1 MAATVSDQVMTLR
14 KLNRATLARQLLLVR
29 EPVTAVDAIE
39 RLAGLQAQDSAAPFI
54 GLWTRLSGFTRAQLS
69 QALLDKT
76 VIKATAMRAT
86 LHILSAADYLHFR
99 TTLQPM
105 LTGAAESIVKQR
117 GAIDLAAILEA
128 ARQFLAE
135 RPRSMAAISEMLTAA
150 FPAVDIGSMRYSVRL
165 HLPLV
170 QVPTT
175 AVWSFPGNPE
185 FTLAEPWLGGP
196 VATASDLQGL
206 IRRYL
211 AAFGPATVTDLQ
223 TWSGFPKLKAE
234 VEHLRPTLLTFRD
247 ETKRELFDLP
257 DAPRPDEASAA
268 PVRFLPPF
276 DNLLLA
282 HDKRT
287 RIIAEAHRKRVY
299 LPGLRVAATFLV
311 DGFVRGTWQ
320 VKRVKSEA
328 TLAAEP
334 FEPLTAADRAALLDE
349 AEQLVRFC
357 EPAASTYHVQIA
369 T

>member
-1 MAATVSDQVMTLR
+1 MSNQVMTVR
-14 KLNRATLARQLLLVR
+14 SLNRATLARQLLLAR
-29 EPVTAVDAIE
+29 EPVSAVEAIE
-39 RLAGLQAQDSAAPFI
+39 RLVGLQAQDSAAPFI
-54 GLWTRLSGFTRAQLS
+54 GLWTRLSGFTRAQLA

-76 VIKATAMRAT
+76 VVKATTMRAT
-86 LHILSAADYLHFR
+86 LHLLSATDYLHFR

-105 LTGAAESIVKQR
+105 LTQAADSIVKQR
-117 GAIDLAAILEA
+117 DGAIDLAAILDA

-135 RPRSMAAISEMLTAA
+135 SPRSMAAISEMLTAA
-150 FPAVDIGSMRYSVRL
+150 YPDVDIGSMRYSVRL

-170 QVPTT
+170 QVPT
-175 AVWSFPGNPE
+175 AVAWSFPGNPE
-185 FTLAEPWLGGP
+185 FTLAEPWLGQP
-196 VATASDLQGL
+196 VAAQTDLAGL

-234 VEHLRPTLLTFRD
+234 VEQLRPTLVTFRD

-257 DAPRPDEASAA
+257 DAPRPDEAVAV

-287 RIIAEAHRKRVY
+287 RIVAEAHRKRVY

-320 VKRVKSEA
+320 IKRVKSEA
-328 TLAAEP
+328 TLHVEP
-334 FEPLTAADRAALLDE
+334 FAPLDAADRAALLEE

-357 EPAASTYHVQIA
+357 EPDAKNYHVQIA
-369 T
+369 L